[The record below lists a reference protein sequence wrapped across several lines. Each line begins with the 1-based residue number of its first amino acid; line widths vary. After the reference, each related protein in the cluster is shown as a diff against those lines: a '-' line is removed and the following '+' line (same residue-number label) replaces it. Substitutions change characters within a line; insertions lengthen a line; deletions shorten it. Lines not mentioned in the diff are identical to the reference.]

1 MTERSDHTLTIADV
15 ERMSED
21 KLLLFLQ
28 RSWGLEV
35 PVLVGRL
42 TYYTGKFG
50 GGYYALDSVC
60 GPDMQPLQYPLSD
73 YVRSTRVDRVYVG
86 TVEPALVGAF
96 VRVAF
101 CMSPVEERRKRNNP
115 FLISAVRGSLA
126 RYEKLNFLDVMKN
139 PDGSVL
145 VEGTV
150 KQEYLRKNRSRLEEE
165 LRTLEEQV
173 RSKLE
178 AELRQLKDQVKNLD
192 TERTDLTRSVTSLSE
207 EATSLKGK
215 VASLNDDVASLTD
228 CLQQLVKEERDMTD
242 TIERLTEFVRQ
253 RADRLKAF
261 DFITE
266 EQYRN
271 LTDDGGSPTLPDVPY
286 LDFESDIKGD
296 FSELIATIQGYL
308 HAKDILYPRYL
319 LTDFLTLLRTN
330 DFIVMAGL
338 SGSGKTQLV
347 KAFAEATCGVAHIIA
362 VKPNW
367 TGAEDLLG
375 YYNPIQR
382 AYLTTPFLEA
392 LIQAKNDPGRLHLIC
407 LDEMNLAR
415 VEYYFADFL
424 SSLETRDTAPK
435 ISLYSSDESD
445 HVFSE
450 FTAFLNL
457 VDEVLA
463 SQPEITIESF
473 GQLMSHETLNKRL
486 QELLG
491 TGEKEHLIGLH
502 NRLRRLVSGVLNVPA
517 GFSLPPNV
525 RILGTVNFDETTHYL
540 APKVLD
546 RAHVL
551 RFISP
556 LEYDTEL
563 IDQEVSS
570 ARTSLV
576 RLTPSDLKAE
586 RGQYPRFDK
595 GDFVADTLVRWR
607 RDFLAPLGVDIGL
620 RTIRQALHY
629 RNLYLEAIPKGS
641 EEDGERAALNNITL
655 HKLLPRFSFDGR
667 TKLEASSA
675 QRTASVG
682 ASDATK
688 QTLVATFGIAVQEA
702 VRSGTLSSDIYQ
714 VPNLNAVTEVERLV
728 TGAEN
733 NDLVFNYWS

>member
-1 MTERSDHTLTIADV
+1 MTERTNHPLTVA
-15 ERMSED
+15 EAEMMPED
-21 KLLLFLQ
+21 KRLLFLQ
-28 RSWGLEV
+28 KSWGLEV

-42 TYYTGKFG
+42 TYYTGKLG
-50 GGYYALDSVC
+50 GGHWALDSVC
-60 GPDMQPLQYPLSD
+60 GPDMQPLEYPLSD
-73 YVRSTRVDRVYVG
+73 YVRSTRVDRVFVG
-86 TVEPALVGAF
+86 TADPALEGAF

-101 CMSPVEERRKRNNP
+101 CMAPAEERRRRDNP
-115 FLISAVRGSLA
+115 LYISAVRGSLS
-126 RYEKLNFLDVMKN
+126 RYEKLQSSDVVKN
-139 PDGSVL
+139 PDGSVS
-145 VEGTV
+145 VEETV
-150 KQEYLRKNRSRLEEE
+150 KQEFLRKHRSR
-165 LRTLEEQV
+165 
-173 RSKLE
+173 LE
-178 AELRQLKDQVKNLD
+178 AELRPLEIQVRSDLEAEVRELNAQVKNLE
-192 TERTDLTRSVTSLSE
+192 TERNISKQNVVSLSE
-207 EATSLKGK
+207 EATSLKGE

-228 CLQQLVKEERDMTD
+228 RLQQLVKEERDMTD
-242 TIERLTEFVRQ
+242 TIERLTAFVRQ
-253 RADRLKAF
+253 RADRLKTF

-271 LTDDGGSPTLPDVPY
+271 LTDDGESPTLPEVPY
-286 LDFESDIKGD
+286 LDFENDLKGD
-296 FSELIATIQGYL
+296 FSELISTIQGYL
-308 HAKDILYPRYL
+308 YAKDILYPRYL

-347 KAFAEATCGVAHIIA
+347 KAFADATHSVSHIIA

-392 LIQAKNDPGRLHLIC
+392 LIEAKNDPGRLHLIC

-457 VDEVLA
+457 VDDVLA

-517 GFSLPPNV
+517 EFSLPPNV

-556 LEYDTEL
+556 LEYDTDL
-563 IDQEVSS
+563 IEQEIAS

-586 RGQYPRFDK
+586 RGQYPKFDK

-629 RNLYLEAIPKGS
+629 RNLYLEALPQGS

-667 TKLEASSA
+667 TKLEASTA
-675 QRTASVG
+675 QRTVSVG

-688 QTLVATFGIAVQEA
+688 QALVATFGIAVQEA
-702 VRSGTLSSDIYQ
+702 VRSGTLSSDIYK
-714 VPNLNAVTEVERLV
+714 VPNLNAVREVERLV
-728 TGAEN
+728 TRAEN